1 MKTILLFF
9 SVLVFQIGNA
19 QNITFTDPL
28 LKGALINSPEVGYST
43 SFIDLNG
50 NITDNVDTNSDGE
63 ISIAEAQNIKSIDFY
78 YLPFTDFDGIQ
89 FFTNVKTINSLNS
102 LVTTFN
108 FPELVNLEELVLNA
122 FSGQQTLTSVNLSSN
137 INLKK
142 LELNTGIATSVDLS
156 NNINLREL
164 SISGSF
170 LNTLNLDNLSNLRK
184 LNYYGNLPTID
195 ISDCIKLIEISIGY
209 ITAGEISLSSLDLT
223 NQPLLINLYI
233 SYTNISSLNL
243 SNNPNL
249 ENVFLQSNLLQNI
262 NFGNLY
268 YVKNLYCEDNQI
280 ATLDLN
286 NFQNLE
292 VLSCANNNLTNLKLK
307 NFKSEQ
313 YVDFSGNP
321 NLAYVCCDAEQLVYI
336 RNQALINENYDAIVD
351 SECSSQSV
359 FLGTEEVANN
369 DSKISLFPNPV
380 KDYITI
386 ETNAVI
392 DTISIYDING
402 RQIKL
407 FEMISDKIDV
417 STFEKGIYFI
427 KASINNEFQTLKFI
441 KD

>member
-1 MKTILLFF
+1 MKTILLFL
-9 SVLVFQIGNA
+9 SLLVFQIGNA

-78 YLPFTDFDGIQ
+78 YLPFTNFDGIQ
-89 FFTNVKTINSLNS
+89 YFTNVKTINSLS
-102 LVTTFN
+102 SIVTTFN
-108 FPELVNLEELVLNA
+108 LPELVNLEELNLNA
-122 FSGQQTLTSVNLSSN
+122 FGGQQTLTSINLLSN

-170 LNTLNLDNLSNLRK
+170 LNNINLDNLSNLRK

-233 SYTNISSLNL
+233 SNTNITSLNL

-249 ENVFLQSNLLQNI
+249 ENVYLQSNLLQNI

-280 ATLDLN
+280 TTLDLN

-292 VLSCANNNLTNLKLK
+292 VLSCSNNNLTNLKLK

-313 YVDFSGNP
+313 YVNFSGNP
-321 NLAYVCCDAEQLVYI
+321 NLAYICCDPEQLVYI
-336 RNQALINENYDAIVD
+336 RNQALLNGNYDTVVD
-351 SECSSQSV
+351 SECSSQNL
-359 FLGTEEVANN
+359 FLGTDEVSNN

-380 KDYITI
+380 KDYISI
-386 ETNAVI
+386 ETKAVI
-392 DTISIYDING
+392 DAISIYDING
-402 RQIKL
+402 RQINS
-407 FEMISDKIDV
+407 FEKIANKIDV
-417 STFEKGIYFI
+417 SAIEKGVYFL
-427 KASINNEFQTLKFI
+427 KATTNNEFQTLKFI
-441 KD
+441 KE

>member
-1 MKTILLFF
+1 MKTILLFL
-9 SVLVFQIGNA
+9 SLLVFQIGNA

-78 YLPFTDFDGIQ
+78 YLPFTNFDGIQ
-89 FFTNVKTINSLNS
+89 YFTNVKTINSLS
-102 LVTTFN
+102 SIVTTFN
-108 FPELVNLEELVLNA
+108 LPELVNLEELVLNA
-122 FSGQQTLTSVNLSSN
+122 FSGQQTLTSVNLSNN

-170 LNTLNLDNLSNLRK
+170 LNNLNLDNLSNLRK

-233 SYTNISSLNL
+233 SNTNITSLNL

-249 ENVFLQSNLLQNI
+249 ENVYLQSNLLQNI

-280 ATLDLN
+280 TTLDLN

-292 VLSCANNNLTNLKLK
+292 VLSCSNNNLTNLKLK

-313 YVDFSGNP
+313 YVNFSGNP
-321 NLAYVCCDAEQLVYI
+321 NLAYICCDPEQLVYI
-336 RNQALINENYDAIVD
+336 RNQALLNGNYDTVVD
-351 SECSSQSV
+351 SECSSQNL
-359 FLGTEEVANN
+359 FLGTDEVSNN

-380 KDYITI
+380 KDNISINTK
-386 ETNAVI
+386 AVI
-392 DTISIYDING
+392 DAISIYDLNG
-402 RQIKL
+402 RQINS
-407 FEMISDKIDV
+407 FEKIANKIDV
-417 STFEKGIYFI
+417 SAIEKGVYFL
-427 KASINNEFQTLKFI
+427 KATTNNEFQTLKFI
-441 KD
+441 KE